1 MSVGVEESTGMGS
14 SPIDVR
20 ERPPYTVD
28 QFRVKDEYQS
38 DLRNVLIP
46 EGEIENRVAALA
58 DDISLEFSR
67 RSGREM
73 YAVCV
78 LKGAMRFFGALT
90 PRLDYEGAFSEG
102 LVRADRYSRG
112 EGRDETEVRFLE
124 RDMIDGKDILIVEDI
139 IDEGRTLQAI
149 LDRLSE
155 YDPNSVEVAVLF
167 DKAARRKTDID
178 IAFTGF
184 VIPDEFVVGYGLDFD
199 ERYRNVRHLA
209 VLTEEARYG

>member
-1 MSVGVEESTGMGS
+1 MRS

-20 ERPPYTVD
+20 ERPPYAVD
-28 QFRVKDEYQS
+28 QFCVKNEYES
-38 DLRNVLIP
+38 DLQSVLIP

-58 DDISLEFSR
+58 EDISREYHE

-102 LVRADRYSRG
+102 LVRADRYSGG
-112 EGRDETEVRFLE
+112 EGGDETEVRFLE
-124 RDMIDGKDILIVEDI
+124 RDTIDGKDILIVEDI
-139 IDEGRTLQAI
+139 IDEGYTLSAI
-149 LDRLSE
+149 RDRLDE

-167 DKAARRKTDID
+167 DKKDRRKTGID

-184 VIPDEFVVGYGLDFD
+184 IIPDEFVVGYGLDYD
-199 ERYRNVRHLA
+199 EQYRNVRHLA
-209 VLTEEARYG
+209 VLTDSARYG

>member
-1 MSVGVEESTGMGS
+1 MRS

-20 ERPPYTVD
+20 ERPPYAVD
-28 QFRVKDEYQS
+28 QFRVKEEYAP
-38 DLRNVLIP
+38 DLRSILIP

-58 DDISLEFSR
+58 DDISR
-67 RSGREM
+67 VYAQRGGREL

-90 PRLDYEGAFSEG
+90 PQLDFDGAFQEG
-102 LVRADRYSRG
+102 IVRADRYTGGQGNSR
-112 EGRDETEVRFLE
+112 TSVRFLE

-149 LDRLSE
+149 LDRLAE

-167 DKAARRKTDID
+167 DKEARRQTDVEIG
-178 IAFTGF
+178 FTGF
-184 VIPDEFVVGYGLDFD
+184 QIPDEFVVGYGLDYD
-199 ERYRNVRHLA
+199 EEYRNLRHLG
-209 VLTEEARYG
+209 VLKESVLEE